1 MELRDTVGGVSRWS
15 LGVELVGVALWVEIV
30 GGVSRCSLGVEL
42 VGGA

>member
-1 MELRDTVGGVSRWS
+1 M
-15 LGVELVGVALWVEIV
+15 ELVGVALRVEIV